1 MAFEHSI
8 SLSVRVRE
16 VMSSPVISASPEDNI
31 KDISRKMVESKV
43 GSVIIISE
51 GKPIGVVTDGDIIK
65 KVVSINLIPSSVKA
79 VQIMTS
85 PLITI
90 KAESYIMDAAKLM
103 NKYRI
108 KRLGVTYRDELVG
121 VISMSDIIYLFPEL
135 MDIASEKM
143 SIFSSKKGSV
153 KKYISGYCDA
163 CGQWSDFLMEVDG
176 RFLCEECREEL
187 GEDRNL

>member
-1 MAFEHSI
+1 MSFEHSI
-8 SLSVRVRE
+8 SLSVKVRE
-16 VMSSPVISASPEDNI
+16 VMSSPVISANPEENI
-31 KDISRKMVESKV
+31 KDISRKMVEGKV

-51 GKPIGVVTDGDIIK
+51 GKPLGVVTDGDIIK
-65 KVVSINLIPSSVKA
+65 KVVSMDLTPSSVKA
-79 VQIMTS
+79 GQIMTS

-103 NKYRI
+103 NKYGI

-121 VISMSDIIYLFPEL
+121 VISMTDIIYLFPEL

-143 SIFSSKKGSV
+143 SMANSKKGSS
-153 KKYISGYCDA
+153 KKYISGYCDI

-176 RFLCEECREEL
+176 RFLCEECREDL
-187 GEDRNL
+187 GEAHN